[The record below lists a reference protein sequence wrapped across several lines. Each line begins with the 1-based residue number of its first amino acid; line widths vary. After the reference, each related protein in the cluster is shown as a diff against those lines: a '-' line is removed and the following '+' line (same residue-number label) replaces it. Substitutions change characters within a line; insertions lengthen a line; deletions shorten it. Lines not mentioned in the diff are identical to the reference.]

1 MRKAQI
7 LLPLLT
13 AFPIYAGQSVTWL
26 QQYIAIDTVNPRAMN
41 SGESPSWQIFLKK
54 QISYSK
60 RPNLLP
66 AGETSGHVLR
76 GGNQP
81 ALILL
86 HHIDVVPVDRKYWDM
101 APLSG
106 EIRGDCIYGRS
117 AIDIKGLGIPQ
128 LSSFLA
134 LRDSSEKLN
143 RNVIFRATADEE
155 AGGHYSAGWLLENRP
170 EIFKETGY
178 LVNEGGS
185 TTLLDEIMAFN
196 IEVTQQ
202 LPL

>member
-1 MRKAQI
+1 
-7 LLPLLT
+7 
-13 AFPIYAGQSVTWL
+13 
-26 QQYIAIDTVNPRAMN
+26 
-41 SGESPSWQIFLKK
+41 
-54 QISYSK
+54 
-60 RPNLLP
+60 
-66 AGETSGHVLR
+66 
-76 GGNQP
+76 
-81 ALILL
+81 
-86 HHIDVVPVDRKYWDM
+86 M

-128 LSSFLA
+128 ISSFLA

-170 EIFKETGY
+170 EIFKEAGY

-202 LPL
+202 LPLWLRLTAADILGHGSAPRTTSSVKKFRPDARIADIHFERRAIPGVQAYFLLSRYSWMVSARQRCLISQWQ